1 MGYYSEFQVADTD
14 IENILDVLRVST
26 GVYGDSWY
34 QPTGGLPY
42 MGQMKWYDWDK
53 DLQQIAFQYPN
64 NYMIMIRYGEESPDI
79 ERAIIRNGTVKFQRP
94 NISWPAE

>member
-1 MGYYSEFQVADTD
+1 MGYYSNFEVADTD
-14 IENILDVLRVST
+14 IPDFVDVLRANT
-26 GVYGDSWY
+26 GVYGDSWDSNGFM
-34 QPTGGLPY
+34 GG
-42 MGQMKWYDWDK
+42 MKWYDWDK